1 MQVENNL
8 VALNLD
14 TLPIEELWN
23 NNTDKPAKIHN
34 IHSYPA
40 KFPSFITTEAI
51 KYAQKKGIK
60 LKKIADIFC
69 GCGTAS
75 YESIKNDFPFWG
87 CDINPVATLIA
98 RTKSNSYDLVKINIY
113 FLEMK
118 EYYFTEEF
126 ETCKELENERI
137 KYWFNESQIIKL
149 SKLKKTIKKVL
160 SNEQDKKYSDFFYC
174 GFSNIL
180 KAGSYW
186 LSKSIKPQI
195 DKAKKIQDV
204 WELFDNQIKMMVKA
218 IADTEKLGNKKV
230 QIKTQNF
237 LQLNISKPFVDLIV
251 TSPPYVT
258 SYEYA
263 DLHQLST
270 IWLDYATDFR
280 DFRKGSIGSLYHE
293 YDYKNNIN
301 LLNNIGKEICE
312 KLLCVDK
319 QKTKS
324 VIKYFLDMQETVNKA
339 FSMIRYNG
347 MILFVIGNTEY
358 KNVKIDN
365 AKHLILSM
373 QETGFSQ
380 IEIYRRNIKNKI
392 LTPYRDANGKFSSD
406 KNSRKVYSEEFV
418 IIGRKF
424 NAN

>member
-1 MQVENNL
+1 MKVENKL
-8 VALNLD
+8 VEINLD

-23 NNTDKPAKIHN
+23 NYNSKPDRIHN

-51 KYAQKKGIK
+51 NYARQKGIK
-60 LKKIADIFC
+60 LKKVADIFC

-75 YESIKNDFPFWG
+75 YESIKNNVSFWG

-98 RTKSNSYDLVKINIY
+98 RTKSNSYNLNKIMEY
-113 FLEMK
+113 FLAIKQSYLLDEH
-118 EYYFTEEF
+118 FIIEEN
-126 ETCKELENERI
+126 ENERI
-137 KYWFNESQIIKL
+137 KYWFDLEQILKL
-149 SKLKKTIKKVL
+149 SKIKKAILKVN
-160 SNEQDKKYSDFFYC
+160 SNKDEIKYKDFFLC

-180 KAGSYW
+180 KASSYW
-186 LSKSIKPQI
+186 LAKSIKPQI
-195 DKAKKIQDV
+195 DKRKKIPDA
-204 WELFDNQIKMMVKA
+204 WYLYEKQINMMLSA
-218 IADTEKLGNKKV
+218 IEGTEINANKKV
-230 QIKTQNF
+230 EINTQNF
-237 LQLNISKPFVDLIV
+237 LEIQIDKPFVDLIV

-270 IWLDYATDFR
+270 IWLDYAQDFR
-280 DFRKGSIGSLYHE
+280 AFRKGSIGSLYHD
-293 YDYKNNIN
+293 YDYKKNIN
-301 LLNNIGKEICE
+301 GLNSIGKEICE
-312 KLLCVDK
+312 RLIYVDK

-324 VIKYFLDMQETVNKA
+324 VIKYFMDMQETVDKSYA
-339 FSMIRYNG
+339 MIRENG

-373 QETGFSQ
+373 QEVGFSQ

-392 LTPYRDANGKFSSD
+392 LTPYRDVNGKFSSD
-406 KNSRKVYSEEFV
+406 KNSRKVYSEEFI
-418 IIGRKF
+418 IIGRKL
-424 NAN
+424 NVN